1 MTINTMFSEV
11 KTNVPSKIVLE
22 ISGIGAA
29 AADLT
34 SVKGATLI
42 DQTAT
47 GLYTVTLPRKYDG
60 LVGFTGTVLSSTA
73 ANWSVQIRSHT
84 ISSDGKFLIAVLKAA
99 DNAANAPTVTNLTTS
114 DTLLLTVTVQDSDV
128 KPSAGVA

>member
-1 MTINTMFSEV
+1 MTINTQFES
-11 KTNVPSKIVLE
+11 KTNVPGRVVLE
-22 ISGIGAA
+22 VSGVGAA

-60 LVGFTGTVLSSTA
+60 LLNVTGMVMSSTVG
-73 ANWSVQIRSHT
+73 NWHVQLRSHT
-84 ISSDGKFLIAVLKAA
+84 VSSDGKFLIAILFAA
-99 DNAANAPTVTNLTTS
+99 DNAATAPTATNLSTS
-114 DTLLLTVTVQDSDV
+114 EKLLLTVTVQDTSAN
-128 KPSAGVA
+128 PSSGV

>member
-1 MTINTMFSEV
+1 MTINSQFTEIQ
-11 KTNVPSKIVLE
+11 TNVPSKVVLE
-22 ISGIGAA
+22 ISGVGAG

-60 LVGFTGTVLSSTA
+60 LVNVVGMVMSSTA
-73 ANWSVQIRSHT
+73 ANWQVQLRSHT
-84 ISSDGKFLIAVLKAA
+84 VSTDGKFLIAILSAA
-99 DNAANAPTVTNLTTS
+99 DNAATAPTVTNLS
-114 DTLLLTVTVQDSDV
+114 SSEKLLLTVTLQDTAV
-128 KPSAGVA
+128 NPSAGV